1 MPSDGAKLMGRF
13 MKIAGLIPLAAIL
26 ALTACAPKP
35 AANAAASTAAIN
47 GPADCAADG
56 LKPGTEG
63 YNDCVSALAD
73 ANNAA
78 ATDPS
83 AMRAQ
88 MEADAAKQRAQMQD
102 DMAKQRASMQADM
115 NSAMA
120 DAQNPQGGAGCK
132 TTTDANNNV
141 STQCP

>member
-1 MPSDGAKLMGRF
+1 MGRL
-13 MKIAGLIPLAAIL
+13 MKITALLPLAVIL
-26 ALTACAPKP
+26 TLGACAPKP
-35 AANAAASTAAIN
+35 AANAVAAASTAAIN
-47 GPADCAADG
+47 GPADCASDG

-78 ATDPS
+78 AADPS
-83 AMRAQ
+83 TTRAQ
-88 MEADAAKQRAQMQD
+88 MGADAAKQRAQMQD
-102 DMAKQRASMQADM
+102 DMARQRASMQADM

-120 DAQNPQGGAGCK
+120 DARNPRGGAGCK

-141 STQCP
+141 TTQCP